1 MKPAAFDYYRPSTI
15 GDAVAALASSD
26 AAKVLAGGQ
35 SLIPSM
41 NFRLALPDLLVDI
54 RGVDGLD
61 RLDAGS
67 GGVSIGASVTQS
79 RVMASDPVAAVAP
92 GLRMAL
98 RFVGH
103 LQIRNRGTVCGSLA
117 HADPAAELPALAMA
131 SGATMQIQGPA
142 GERTVEAGDFFLG
155 PFWTDLGHGEIVT
168 CVHFP
173 AQPSGSVTIVD
184 EIARR
189 SGDFA
194 IAGLAAAFDLDGGA
208 VTGARLVSFGVSGVA
223 SRMAGAEEAIRG
235 FEPGSDGSDL
245 YAAAYEDAADAVDD
259 IHASAEYRR
268 EALGALLVR
277 NVASLAGRSAG
288 AGRRGRLKG
297 RPGRSRSFTD
307 RFKRR

>member
-54 RGVDGLD
+54 RGVDGLNG
-61 RLDAGS
+61 LEAGS
-67 GGVSIGASVTQS
+67 GGVTIGASVTQS
-79 RVMASDPVAAVAP
+79 RVMASAAVAGLVP
-92 GLRMAL
+92 GLRKAL

-117 HADPAAELPALAMA
+117 HADPAAELPALAIA
-131 SGATMQIQGPA
+131 SRATLTVRGPA
-142 GERTVEAGDFFLG
+142 GERTVAADDFFLG
-155 PFWTDLGHGEIVT
+155 PFWTDLAHREIVT
-168 CVHFP
+168 GVHFP
-173 AQPSGSVTIVD
+173 AEPPATVTVVD

-194 IAGLAAAFDLDGGA
+194 IAGIAASFDLRGGGIN
-208 VTGARLVSFGVSGVA
+208 GARLVSFGVSGVA
-223 SRMAGAEEAIRG
+223 SRIASAEGAMQG
-235 FEPGSDGSDL
+235 FEPGDDGSDV

-259 IHASAEYRR
+259 VHATAEYRR
-268 EALGALLVR
+268 EALGALVVR
-277 NVASLAGRSAG
+277 AARSAVTSNG
-288 AGRRGRLKG
+288 DGTGV
-297 RPGRSRSFTD
+297 
-307 RFKRR
+307 